1 MPALRCPYRL
11 KYTTLMAFVYLDH
24 NATTPVDPRVA
35 SAMEPFLTERFGNA
49 SSLHAA
55 GRQARAGVEEA
66 RRTIL
71 AALGDPQGQLVFT
84 SGGTEAD
91 NLAIVGAAQA
101 RAAEGRHLVVSAIE
115 HHAALHAAQR
125 LGQQG
130 WSVTVIPVDAH
141 GVIELDA
148 LRRALVPGTTLVS
161 IMQANNEVGTIQP
174 IAEIA
179 ALAHACGAWVHTDAV
194 QSFGKI
200 PVDVR
205 ALGVDLLT
213 LSGHK
218 LYGPKGA
225 GALYLRRGVTIT
237 PQHIG
242 GPHEHGL
249 RAGTEAVAPIVGLG
263 RAVELSVSRLVE
275 WPAIARRRDELV
287 AGLQA
292 RLADVRLN
300 GHPTARVPN
309 TANLS
314 FLGCEGD
321 PLLIALDLEGLCV
334 STGAACA
341 SGSTEPSHVLV
352 AMRLPEAQIRGSIR
366 CSLGLSTSA
375 ADIAYALDRIPAVVT
390 RLRRLK
396 AMPVAS

>member
-1 MPALRCPYRL
+1 
-11 KYTTLMAFVYLDH
+11 
-24 NATTPVDPRVA
+24 
-35 SAMEPFLTERFGNA
+35 
-49 SSLHAA
+49 LHAA
-55 GRQARAGVEEA
+55 GRGARAAVEEA

-71 AALGDPQGQLVFT
+71 DALGDPHGQLVFT

-91 NLAIVGAAQA
+91 NLAILGAAQV
-101 RAAEGRHLVVSAIE
+101 RAADGRHVVISAIE
-115 HHAALHAAQR
+115 HHAALHAAQQLASR
-125 LGQQG
+125 G
-130 WSVTVIPVDAH
+130 WSVTIVPVDTQ
-141 GVIELDA
+141 GIVKLEA

-161 IMQANNEVGTIQP
+161 VMQANNEVGTIQP
-174 IAEIA
+174 IAEIV
-179 ALAHACGAWVHTDAV
+179 ALAHACGAWMHTDAV

-213 LSGHK
+213 LSAHK

-225 GALYLRRGVTIT
+225 GALYLGRGVTVA
-237 PQHIG
+237 PQHVG

-263 RAVELSVSRLVE
+263 KAVELSVSRLAE
-275 WPAIARRRDELV
+275 WSSVARRRDELV
-287 AGLQA
+287 EGLQN
-292 RLADVRLN
+292 RLADVRIN
-300 GHPTARVPN
+300 GHLTARVPN

-314 FLGCEGD
+314 FLGCEGE
-321 PLLIALDLEGLCV
+321 PLLIALDLEGICV

-366 CSLGLSTSA
+366 CSLGLSTNA
-375 ADIAYALDRIPAVVT
+375 ADIAYALERIPPVVT
-390 RLRRLK
+390 RLRATAPDPLATGRI
-396 AMPVAS
+396 